1 MKGARLILPGCTGFF
16 TPEPDAF
23 GELSVIAVEHYKV
36 KCLTSEGEII
46 FVPIREFEV
55 LSWPT
60 NGTLPDS
67 EVS

>member
-1 MKGARLILPGCTGFF
+1 MKGARLIIPGCTGFF

-36 KCLTSEGEII
+36 KCLTSAGEII

-60 NGTLPDS
+60 DGSVQDDPMN
-67 EVS
+67 